1 MSSRS
6 SVFEKD
12 VLIDI
17 AVNIIPLVIILVFAV
32 VFVFYDPWSTDNL
45 FSRVLQYALLVLPFV
60 GLAFLT
66 YVAARRIE
74 VVEDAEVGP

>member
-1 MSSRS
+1 MSSPS

-17 AVNIIPLVIILVFAV
+17 AVNIVPLVIILAFAAVFV
-32 VFVFYDPWSTDNL
+32 VFDPWSTSNL
-45 FSRVLQYALLVLPFV
+45 LSRVLEYALLVLPFV

-74 VVEDAEVGP
+74 VVEDVEVGP